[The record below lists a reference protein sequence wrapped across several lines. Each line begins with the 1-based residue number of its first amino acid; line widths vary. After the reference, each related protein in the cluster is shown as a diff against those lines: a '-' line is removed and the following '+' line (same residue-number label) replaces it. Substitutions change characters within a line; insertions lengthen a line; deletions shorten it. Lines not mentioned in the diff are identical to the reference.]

1 VRAKLLSSASRI
13 ENHAVDFGSTHPTE
27 QRARPNDGGI
37 RHSDRS
43 HRSCRRRRSDHA
55 RLKHLPS
62 VQLHREPLIAT
73 TWAQRSVRRRT
84 LRLPAEGVIVRT
96 VGVSQGMHQRT
107 RMELISIVT
116 ATSVYAPVPVAL
128 DPFVE
133 DSHLV
138 GLFVRRSARCGRGKA
153 RAGVDPPRTAS
164 LDRLACWT
172 AEPSNQVRVLA
183 ESPKASLLQADHL
196 ISRAAAFAC
205 EQRRRPDCRRRAR
218 RLRIRPNPSAPSA
231 LPIEPGPSSTAYAS
245 R

>member
-96 VGVSQGMHQRT
+96 VGVSQGIDHRT
-107 RMELISIVT
+107 VVR
-116 ATSVYAPVPVAL
+116 AAPGRRAPKGARLKCRALYEHCLVAA
-128 DPFVE
+128 PA
-133 DSHLV
+133 LV
-138 GLFVRRSARCGRGKA
+138 LARCS
-153 RAGVDPPRTAS
+153 T
-164 LDRLACWT
+164 W
-172 AEPSNQVRVLA
+172 
-183 ESPKASLLQADHL
+183 
-196 ISRAAAFAC
+196 
-205 EQRRRPDCRRRAR
+205 
-218 RLRIRPNPSAPSA
+218 SA
-231 LPIEPGPSSTAYAS
+231 LGVSPAFMPRFWCCRLGAW
-245 R
+245 